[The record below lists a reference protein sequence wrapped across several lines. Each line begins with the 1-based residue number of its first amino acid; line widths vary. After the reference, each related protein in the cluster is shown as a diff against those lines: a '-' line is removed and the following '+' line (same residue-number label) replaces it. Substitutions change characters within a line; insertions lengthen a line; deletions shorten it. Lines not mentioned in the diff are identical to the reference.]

1 MNSGLS
7 KKKRRQ
13 RANSLFVVLKRFT
26 ATTDRSR
33 DVTSNWSLPGI
44 DG

>member
-26 ATTDRSR
+26 AT
-33 DVTSNWSLPGI
+33 SNWPLSGI